1 MLHAL
6 VAEAAQQTEETH
18 GAGLPSPYV
27 FGIVALCVLASLL
40 IVTVAFRSVG
50 TRH

>member
-1 MLHAL
+1 MLTAL
-6 VAEAAQQTEETH
+6 VAEAAQTTEETH

-27 FGIVALCVLASLL
+27 FATIAFCVLAALL
-40 IVTVAFRSVG
+40 IVTMGFKSVG

>member
-6 VAEAAQQTEETH
+6 VAEAAQETEQVH
-18 GAGLPSPYV
+18 GHLPFPPIA
-27 FGIVALCVLASLL
+27 FGIIAVCVLAAML
-40 IVTVAFRSVG
+40 IVTMAFRSVG

>member
-27 FGIVALCVLASLL
+27 FGIVALCVLAMML
-40 IVTVAFRSVG
+40 ICTMAFRSVG

>member
-6 VAEAAQQTEETH
+6 VAEAAQQTEEVH
-18 GAGLPSPYV
+18 GELPFPPIA
-27 FGIVALCVLASLL
+27 FGIIAVCVLAAML
-40 IVTVAFRSVG
+40 IVTLAFRSVG

>member
-18 GAGLPSPYV
+18 GAGIPSPYV
-27 FGIVALCVLASLL
+27 FAIVALCVLASLL
-40 IVTVAFRSVG
+40 IVTMAFRSVG